1 METINAFKR
10 AAGEAA
16 VDRYVRDGMC
26 VGLGTGSTAYFAIQR
41 VGELVAAGASIVGV
55 ASSLATEAHC
65 REAGIPLVGLVDR
78 QIAVAIDGADE
89 VAPDFA
95 LTKGGG
101 GALFRE
107 KCIALAAE
115 QFIIIVDESK
125 LVERLGTFPTPVEV
139 VPFALTWVEREIEAA
154 FPQVKIRRRG
164 SAAPFATDNGNA
176 ILDCAFG
183 PIDDP
188 AELEAELRAIHGV
201 VDAGLFT
208 NLATAVLIAGP
219 GGVRDLTRALPQ
231 AARG

>member
-1 METINAFKR
+1 MQTSADLKR

-26 VGLGTGSTAYFAIQR
+26 VGLGTGTTAYYAILQ
-41 VGELVAAGASIVGV
+41 VGTLVAAGASIVAV
-55 ASSLATEAHC
+55 ASSLATEALC
-65 REAGIPLVGLVDR
+65 RQAGLPLVGLLER
-78 QIAVAIDGADE
+78 PISVAIDGADE

-115 QFIIIVDESK
+115 QFIVIVDESK
-125 LVERLGTFPTPVEV
+125 LVERLGAFATPVEV
-139 VPFALTWVEREIEAA
+139 VPFALEWVEREISAA
-154 FPQVKIRRRG
+154 FPNATIRRRG
-164 SAAPFATDNGNA
+164 AETPFVTDNGNA
-176 ILDCAFG
+176 ILDCGFG
-183 PIDDP
+183 AIDDP

-208 NLATAVLIAGP
+208 NLADVVLVAQS
-219 GGVRDLTRALPQ
+219 GGVRDLRRA
-231 AARG
+231 R

>member
-1 METINAFKR
+1 MQTTAELKR

-26 VGLGTGSTAYFAIQR
+26 VGLGTGTTAYYAILR
-41 VGELVAAGASIVGV
+41 VGEMIAAGASIVAV
-55 ASSLATEAHC
+55 ASSLATEALC
-65 REAGIPLVGLVDR
+65 REARVPLVGLLER
-78 QIAVAIDGADE
+78 PIAVAIDGADE

-107 KCIALAAE
+107 KSIALAAE

-125 LVERLGTFPTPVEV
+125 LVPRLGAFATPVEV
-139 VPFALTWVEREIEAA
+139 VPFALSWVEREITTA
-154 FPQVKIRRRG
+154 FPHATVRRRATA
-164 SAAPFATDNGNA
+164 SPFVTDNGNA

-183 PIDDP
+183 LIDDP

-208 NLATAVLIAGP
+208 NVTDSVLVAQP
-219 GGVRDLTRALPQ
+219 GGVRELTRGGEH
-231 AARG
+231 AAP

>member
-1 METINAFKR
+1 MQTTAELKR

-26 VGLGTGSTAYFAIQR
+26 VGLGTGSTAYYAILR
-41 VGELVAAGASIVGV
+41 VGEMVAAGASIVAV
-55 ASSLATEAHC
+55 ASSLGTEELC
-65 REAGIPLVGLVDR
+65 RQAGIPLVDLLLR
-78 QIAVAIDGADE
+78 PIAVAIDGADE

-115 QFIIIVDESK
+115 RFIVIVDESK
-125 LVERLGTFPTPVEV
+125 LVTKLGAFPTPVEV
-139 VPFALTWVEREIEAA
+139 LPFALSWVEREIASA
-154 FPQVKIRRRG
+154 FPHAAIRRRG
-164 SAAPFATDNGNA
+164 ASPSFVTDNGNA

-183 PIDDP
+183 LIDDP

-208 NLATAVLIAGP
+208 NLTDVVLVAQP
-219 GGVRDLTRALPQ
+219 GGVRDLR
-231 AARG
+231 RGEQPAGL